1 MEIFE
6 TFFGLVPITI
16 SQSLIYSFVA
26 LGVMVPFRIL
36 NFPDLTAEG
45 SFPLGGCIFASGMLL
60 GLSPMIALLVAVISG
75 FLAGVTTAF
84 IHLRFKINTLLSGIL
99 VLTMIYS
106 VNLRAMGRSN
116 VALFSYDNI
125 FTLVSSSITE
135 NLMLQILF
143 LAIVVGSV
151 SALLYWLLNTQ
162 HGLSMR
168 AVGSND
174 AMAASQGVGIW
185 TYTIIGLGLAN
196 AMTSLGGAILVQSQG
211 FADANMGFGILINGL
226 AALIIGEAIT
236 GRQTVVRQLLA
247 PLAGSVIYYQIV
259 SVALAMGLQPS
270 DLKFFTGAFVLI
282 TLALPSQRGSQ
293 VKEKPIRE

>member
-1 MEIFE
+1 MEIIQ

-16 SQSLIYSFVA
+16 SQSLMYAFVA

-45 SFPLGGCIFASGMLL
+45 SFPLGGCIFASSMVL
-60 GLSPMIALLVAVISG
+60 GLSPLMALLLAVSSG

-84 IHLRFKINTLLSGIL
+84 IHLKFKVNTLLSGIL

-125 FTLVSSSITE
+125 FTLVSPAITE
-135 NLMLQILF
+135 NLSLQILF
-143 LAIVVGSV
+143 LVIAVACVMV
-151 SALLYWLLNTQ
+151 LLFWLLNTQ

-174 AMAASQGVGIW
+174 TMAASQGVGIW

-236 GRQTVVRQLLA
+236 GRKTVIRQLLA
-247 PLAGSVIYYQIV
+247 PLVGSMVYYQIV
-259 SVALAMGLQPS
+259 SIALALGLQPS

-282 TLALPSQRGSQ
+282 TLALPSAKGSQ